1 MTFGNFVTR
10 LRRRLQDIRT
20 TSGTLIE
27 DITTSGIRWTSEEL
41 IEIANMSLTELVRTA
56 NVYANS
62 PLMEQIVGS
71 GYFEAHDELTFAGVD
86 LAAPSNTLAITSL
99 TDESTNQA
107 YAYLSP
113 KNFYDLTNELGAPR
127 DEDFFYTVIYDAT
140 NTVRKVTL
148 SASLTGNLRYT
159 AIYNKAD
166 YVAADVSAELYIAGM
181 NDLLLDIA
189 EREARDREHN
199 WERSR
204 ILDVRIGFK
213 FGVSLGQ
220 GGR

>member
-1 MTFGNFVTR
+1 MTFGNFVTT

-41 IEIANMSLTELVRTA
+41 IEIANLSLTELVRTA

-62 PLMEQIVGS
+62 PLLEQIIGS
-71 GYFEAHDELTFAGVD
+71 GYFKTHGTLTFASAE
-86 LAAPSNTLAITSL
+86 LAAPTNTLAIMSL
-99 TDESTNQA
+99 TDETANQA
-107 YAYLSP
+107 YAYLAP
-113 KNFYDLTNELGAPR
+113 RAFYDLVNTPGAPR
-127 DEDFFYTVIYDAT
+127 DEDFFYTVVYDAS
-140 NTVRKVTL
+140 NEERRIIL
-148 SASLTGNLRYT
+148 SASKTGDLRYT

-166 YVAADVSAELYIAGM
+166 YVAGDTADELYIAGM

-220 GGR
+220 GGK